1 MLVIPA
7 IDLKGGQCVRLRQ
20 GRMEE
25 ATVYSPEPRKVAA
38 RWKGAG
44 AELIHVVDLDGA
56 VAGRPVNVEA
66 VKEIRETVDIPLQ
79 LGGGIRD
86 LVAIEEWL
94 SVGIERVILGTAAA
108 EDPSVIKEACQRYP
122 GRIAVGLDAREGEVM
137 VRGWLSGTSRRAVDL
152 AKEME
157 GYGVSAIIFTDI
169 SRDGIGG
176 GINLVQAKEVA
187 QTVNTPL
194 IVSGG
199 VGALEDIRAVK
210 ELIPL
215 GVEGVITGRALY
227 EGALDLAEAIRV
239 AKGG

>member
-1 MLVIPA
+1 
-7 IDLKGGQCVRLRQ
+7 
-20 GRMEE
+20 MEE
-25 ATVYSPEPRKVAA
+25 ETVYSPEPKKVAA
-38 RWKGAG
+38 QWKDAG
-44 AELIHVVDLDGA
+44 AEWIHVVDLDGA
-56 VAGRPVNVEA
+56 LAGSPVNVEA
-66 VKEIRETVDIPLQ
+66 VKEIREMIDIPLQ

-108 EDPSVIKEACQRYP
+108 EDPSVIKEGCQRYP
-122 GRIAVGLDAREGEVM
+122 GRIAVGIDAHEGEVM

-157 GYGVSAIIFTDI
+157 GYGVSVIIFTDI

-187 QTVNTPL
+187 QAISTPL

-199 VGALEDIRAVK
+199 VGTLEDITAVK
-210 ELIPL
+210 SLVPS
-215 GVEGVITGRALY
+215 GVIGVITGRALY
-227 EGALDLAEAIRV
+227 EGTVDLAEAIRV
-239 AKGG
+239 AKRG

>member
-1 MLVIPA
+1 M
-7 IDLKGGQCVRLRQ
+7 K
-20 GRMEE
+20 EE
-25 ATVYSPEPRKVAA
+25 TVYSSEPKKVAA
-38 RWKGAG
+38 RWEGAG

-56 VAGRPVNVEA
+56 VAGCSVNVEA
-66 VKEIRETVDIPLQ
+66 VKEIRAAVDIPLQ

-86 LVAIEEWL
+86 LGAIEEWL

-108 EDPSVIKEACQRYP
+108 EDPSVIEEACQRSP
-122 GRIAVGLDAREGEVM
+122 GQIAVGIDAREGEVM
-137 VRGWLSGTSRRAVDL
+137 VRGWLSGSSRRTVDL

-187 QTVNTPL
+187 QAVNTPL

-199 VGALEDIRAVK
+199 VGTLEDIRAVK
-210 ELIPL
+210 ALVPS
-215 GVEGVITGRALY
+215 GVIGVITGRALY
-227 EGALDLAEAIRV
+227 EGALDLAEAIRA

>member
-7 IDLKGGQCVRLRQ
+7 IDLKGGRCVRLRQ

-25 ATVYSPEPRKVAA
+25 ETVYSPTPGHVAA

-44 AELIHVVDLDGA
+44 AEWIHVVDLDGA
-56 VAGRPVNVEA
+56 VAGSSINVEA
-66 VKEIRETVDIPLQ
+66 VKEIRAAVDIPLQ

-86 LVAIEEWL
+86 LGSIEEWL
-94 SVGIERVILGTAAA
+94 AVGIERVILGTAAT
-108 EDPSVIKEACQRYP
+108 EDPSVVKEACQRYP
-122 GRIAVGLDAREGEVM
+122 GRIAVGIDAREGEVM
-137 VRGWLSGTSRRAVDL
+137 IRGGLAGTSRRAADF

-157 GYGVSAIIFTDI
+157 GYGVSVIIFTDI
-169 SRDGIGG
+169 SRDGVGG

-187 QTVNTPL
+187 QAVNTPL

-199 VGALEDIRAVK
+199 VGTLEDIKAVK
-210 ELIPL
+210 ELVPF

-227 EGALDLAEAIRV
+227 EGTVDLAEAIRV
-239 AKGG
+239 AKGS